1 MQFLRLLLLP
11 FSLVYGFAM
20 WLRNFLYDRKI
31 LKATSFRIPILAVGN
46 LTVGG
51 TGKTPHIEYL
61 IQLLQGEHKVATL
74 SRGYGRKTSGF
85 MLVSDPS
92 TTAMIGDEPMQYHSK
107 FKDVI
112 VSVGE
117 DRAAAIQNLTLMEIK
132 PEVILLD
139 DAFQHRA
146 VTPGINILLIEY
158 DQVMSTDYPIPA
170 GNLREWKSGMKRAD
184 VIIITKAPSILVPI
198 ERKRIIEH
206 LKPATLQEV
215 FFTYYKYGEFTKVIG
230 KPGMMFMSSS
240 YYLEKRFTILLVTGI
255 ANPSGLLEYLRRQTD
270 KIEVIRFPDH
280 HEYSLHD
287 IKKIQ
292 ETFDNITN
300 SNKIIVTTEKDAMR
314 LRNPELEE
322 AIKHL
327 PVFYLPI
334 EVVFHL
340 DKEKF
345 DQIITN
351 YVRKNQHY
359 NNVHQEAN

>member
-11 FSLVYGFAM
+11 FSLIYGTVMAV
-20 WLRNFLYDRKI
+20 RNLLYDRKI
-31 LKATSFRIPILAVGN
+31 LKATNFRIPILSVGN

-61 IQLLQGEHKVATL
+61 IRLLKSEFKIATL

-92 TTAMIGDEPMQYHSK
+92 TTSMIGDEPMQYHSK

-112 VSVGE
+112 VAVGE
-117 DRAAAIQNLTLMEIK
+117 DRVAAIHNLALMEIK

-146 VTPGINILLIEY
+146 VIAGLNILLIEY
-158 DQVMSTDYPIPA
+158 DQVMNVDYPLPA

-184 VIIITKAPSILVPI
+184 VIIITKSPAILVPI

-206 LKPATLQEV
+206 LKPGVNQAL
-215 FFTYYKYGEFTKVIG
+215 FFTYYKYGEFTRVIG
-230 KPGMMFMSSS
+230 RQGMMFMSSS
-240 YYLEKRFTILLVTGI
+240 YYLENRFTIVLVTGI
-255 ANPSGLLEYLRRQTD
+255 ANPAGLIEYLRRHTD
-270 KIEVIRFPDH
+270 KIELIRFPDH
-280 HEYSLHD
+280 HEYSLAD
-287 IKKIQ
+287 VKKIQ
-292 ETFDNITN
+292 ETFDNIAN

-322 AIKHL
+322 SMKQL

-334 EVVFHL
+334 EVVFHTE
-340 DKEKF
+340 KEKF

-351 YVRKNQHY
+351 YVRKNQY
-359 NNVHQEAN
+359 DSFIHQEAN